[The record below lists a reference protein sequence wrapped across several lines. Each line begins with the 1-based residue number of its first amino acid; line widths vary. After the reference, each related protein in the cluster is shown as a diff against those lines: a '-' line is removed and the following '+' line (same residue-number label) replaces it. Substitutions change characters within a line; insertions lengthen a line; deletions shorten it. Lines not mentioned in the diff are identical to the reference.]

1 MMLYNW
7 NKFFLVELSCFGIE
21 LFKDHITYPMP
32 INILAPFELCE
43 LWGLMKAVE
52 MLDYVL
58 GEFFIHLDCFIYIYT
73 YIIIIDEYVCTYA
86 IATFHL
92 LNLAD
97 ELNEVSEQTFA
108 PP

>member
-1 MMLYNW
+1 
-7 NKFFLVELSCFGIE
+7 
-21 LFKDHITYPMP
+21 
-32 INILAPFELCE
+32 
-43 LWGLMKAVE
+43 

-92 LNLAD
+92 LRLAD
-97 ELNEVSEQTFA
+97 ELHEVSEQTLLHREA
-108 PP
+108 AVEMCCQWIDDSCSMLSMDR